1 MGRGYPPT
9 QRRVSGGRSRSAR
22 FKRRCCERTGWQ
34 AEAPAPPNV
43 GQTLSSVNPSLSGFF
58 TASDSRPV
66 RTSRIR
72 LSTRVWRCP
81 ATYPEH
87 GDTISGHVETGA
99 DYGNHRAGRILP
111 RGAVAVERI
120 RGPRHRSPSGTGRPG
135 ESSQTAGNG
144 PGETSSARRV
154 FRELR
159 EPASGG
165 AEMQAGRV
173 LPPGG
178 AELCQLLVRRRVFD
192 AANQYQ
198 RDALCSGCAEEPGAG
213 VPVLLRR
220 IQRNVW
226 QSRRGAADRAHAL
239 SSALHVWHQQSGG
252 LRADAQL
259 PRSVSNVRQ

>member
-1 MGRGYPPT
+1 MGQVPEKKEKTT
-9 QRRVSGGRSRSAR
+9 QYTTIRWWAQNHEKKKGRALLTMDGRD
-22 FKRRCCERTGWQ
+22 
-34 AEAPAPPNV
+34 PAPPGAV
-43 GQTLSSVNPSLSGFF
+43 ERFGCRRGRYSPVRAISASPPRFRAFPSLVRF
-58 TASDSRPV
+58 PV
-66 RTSRIR
+66 T
-72 LSTRVWRCP
+72 C
-81 ATYPEH
+81 PEH
-87 GDTISGHVETGA
+87 RDKSSYVETGA
-99 DYGNHRAGRILP
+99 DYGNHRAGRILSC
-111 RGAVAVERI
+111 GVVAVERI
-120 RGPRHRSPSGTGRPG
+120 RGPWHRSPSGPGRPG
-135 ESSQTAGNG
+135 ESSQTAGKG
-144 PGETSSARRV
+144 PLEASSARCL

-165 AEMQAGRV
+165 AEMQTGRV

-178 AELCQLLVRRRVFD
+178 AELCQLLVRRRVFH